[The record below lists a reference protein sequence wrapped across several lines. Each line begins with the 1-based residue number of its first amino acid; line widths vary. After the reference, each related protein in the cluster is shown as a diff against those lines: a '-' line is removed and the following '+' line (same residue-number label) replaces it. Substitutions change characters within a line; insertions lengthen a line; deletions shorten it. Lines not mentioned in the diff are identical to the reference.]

1 MRPLLLRFL
10 FVSSCDFFFPFSKRK
25 KIVLNITQC
34 SGSFQSFITNTSAD
48 ECNNPFPA
56 YIHTHIHKY
65 TSTYTH
71 THTHPSQ
78 SVMSWSTQVNFQKS
92 KAIRIATTS
101 PLPLS
106 PPLWYSF
113 LIIPYVALNSQA
125 VAQEAAFYF
134 TST

>member
-71 THTHPSQ
+71 THTSFPISYELVHTSEFPEIQ
-78 SVMSWSTQVNFQKS
+78 SHQNSNH
-92 KAIRIATTS
+92 
-101 PLPLS
+101 LS
-106 PPLWYSF
+106 PAPLTTTMVFF
-113 LIIPYVALNSQA
+113 LNYTIRCPELTGSGSGSSLL
-125 VAQEAAFYF
+125 FH
-134 TST
+134 